1 MRFEN
6 GCSGDCIGVAV
17 SVTPDTYRPGFYRR
31 EAVPAQT
38 MLGMTAFYAAW
49 SDLPPLSGGHR
60 LSEPGKVGSV
70 SHCTVLVWMWNLA
83 VLSIYRP

>member
-1 MRFEN
+1 M
-6 GCSGDCIGVAV
+6 
-17 SVTPDTYRPGFYRR
+17 P
-31 EAVPAQT
+31 
-38 MLGMTAFYAAW
+38 GMTAFHAAW